1 VSGITSEIAVP
12 LATAVT
18 LALISPATAVCSS
31 TALATLDCR
40 SSISPM
46 SRTMSPIAF
55 AAPEL
60 SD

>member
-1 VSGITSEIAVP
+1 VP

-18 LALISPATAVCSS
+18 LALIALATAVCSS
-31 TALATLDCR
+31 TALTTLDCW

-46 SRTMSPIAF
+46 RRAMSPIAL

-60 SD
+60 SDWIAPIIS